1 MSFNKILGYIFL
13 FVGLV
18 IIFWT
23 LYNSYNIFTA
33 KITAPEVFEVSETE
47 PLSSQKSK
55 TQDLQGQVEEV
66 VKEQFKEIL
75 PPDLLPNLLNLISWS
90 IIAGILIFG
99 GSKVSNI
106 GIKLIK
112 KN

>member
-1 MSFNKILGYIFL
+1 MSFNKILGYLLL
-13 FVGLV
+13 FVGLA

-33 KITAPEVFEVSETE
+33 KITPPEIFKASETE
-47 PLSSQKSK
+47 SVSSQKTK
-55 TQDLQGQVEEV
+55 TQDLQAQAEEV
-66 VKEQFKEIL
+66 IREQFKEML
-75 PPDLLPNLLNLISWS
+75 PPDLLPNLFNLISWS

-106 GIKLIK
+106 GIKLMK
-112 KN
+112 